1 MIKRE
6 DPYHNWLF
14 ARSLSEGWHAWWQ
27 MRKLL
32 DENIPK
38 SSVLGMKA
46 HPIEAVCCEPGGGLR
61 AGLVVSGV

>member
-1 MIKRE
+1 MIERE

-46 HPIEAVCCEPGGGLR
+46 RAVVDFDRGLCYDPKFNR
-61 AGLVVSGV
+61 LPV